1 MLRKLLICIFSF
13 LSVGL
18 LHSQDLVEYSMTNG
32 AVITDCRGILYDSGG
47 ESNIY
52 GQSENLT
59 TTIQTGGP
67 ITLTFFNQFCVQA
80 NFDFLTIY
88 DGPNATGALLGQ
100 FTGVNLPPVLNASSG
115 AVTFVFTSDIN
126 VAYCGFSVEW
136 ESEIPPPIP
145 PVMSV
150 VATPICNSTSIQVNY
165 DQAYPCSIF
174 QAANFTVSNQNETF
188 EVLQIAGCNAGQTT
202 FTVLTLDHAIDYNCV
217 LDIELHVDITDACGN
232 VYPFD
237 ISTSY
242 NFTSCPINA
251 QAVTDDNQICVG
263 ECTAVAVDVESCTPY
278 TYSWNQ
284 GLPATAGPHNV
295 CPTQN
300 TTYTCVITD
309 PQTGSSVTRSVTIA
323 VSSAGITTPPQ
334 TVCQSA
340 ADIVM
345 TASSAG
351 EWSGD
356 GLEAGTAIFDPDSV
370 AGGGVTF
377 VYFET
382 ATCLDSVQITV
393 TPIQAEDYTA
403 ACQNTGQFALHAT
416 PTGGT
421 WSGIFTSANGLF
433 NPLVLGTYTSTYTVN
448 GCTDQTTI
456 HVGSI
461 SGDFILDT
469 ICQSVW
475 YDTIAFAPPGGTWT
489 GPGIVDDSLGVY
501 APEQTPGGWVTF
513 NYAINGCNQD
523 FEVFVKPIDIG
534 GSFHTTC
541 PDEAPLV
548 WYEGAA
554 PTPPGGEWT
563 GDGLINFTT
572 GLFDPGLIANDSYA
586 TVYYAAPNGCSD
598 TITIYNLRTTISA
611 EFMDF
616 CVNDAP
622 MVLNE
627 ENIGFFGPS
636 GGQWTGQGVQF
647 MGGSTYRFNPTVAG
661 PGTHLIYYDKNTC
674 IDSLEMRVYN
684 SVLAVQT
691 ADFCSN
697 EPAALIDPTVTPG
710 GAWSGA
716 GIVDST
722 TGLFDPAQATAGQ
735 YYIYWST
742 PAGCSD
748 SVLVTIE
755 TFEQAEI
762 TNLNSDYCVLDQNY
776 TFQVNP
782 SGGVFTGVLLENSLN
797 PFLLGEG
804 IYEVIYTHIG
814 TLCPNTADTAQFTI
828 HPGIVNSLSA
838 NDSTLCQDQSV
849 TLTATTSG
857 GFPGTSGYS
866 YQWSTGGLAFNST
879 TTSLSASQYISVTI
893 NDGCGPSI
901 SDSLFIEVLPPI
913 ETVVT
918 TSDTLCTGEEGF
930 ASVAIAP
937 VGGNYTVQW
946 NNTISPTLTAAA
958 GTSWQ
963 LVVTDNI
970 SGCETSPETVIIPS
984 YPNVNASFIVTPN
997 SPCVDF
1003 LDAPRINIIDL
1014 SQNATMGEWDFGNG
1028 NASPYTPGQSLNQAY
1043 GEAGNYTIN
1052 LYVMNDAGCED
1063 TSTYSF
1069 CVLPE
1074 IPIFVPDIFSPNGD
1088 GNNDVLY
1095 VRGNGIDRIDF
1106 RIYNRWGE
1114 EVFVSTDPSRG
1125 WDGQLRGSPSQ
1136 SGSYFYTLK
1145 VRLSNNAPLTITGEV
1160 ILVR

>member
-1 MLRKLLICIFSF
+1 M
-13 LSVGL
+13 GA
-18 LHSQDLVEYSMTNG
+18 LHSQELIEYNMSDG
-32 AVITDCRGILYDSGG
+32 AVLTDCQGILYDSGG
-47 ESNIY
+47 ESAIY

-67 ITLTFFNQFCVQA
+67 IALTFFNQFCLQA

-88 DGPNATGALLGQ
+88 DGIDATGTLLGQ
-100 FTGVNLPPVLNASSG
+100 FTGVNLPPALNATSG

-136 ESEIPPPIP
+136 ESVIPPPVP
-145 PVMSV
+145 PTMAI
-150 VATPICNSTSIQVNY
+150 VAVPICNSTTIQVNY
-165 DQAYPCSIF
+165 DQAYPCAIF
-174 QAANFTVSNQNETF
+174 QAANFTVFNQNEAYD
-188 EVLQIAGCNAGQTT
+188 VLQITGCNAGQTT
-202 FTVLTLDHAIDYNCV
+202 FSVLTLDHAIAYNCE
-217 LDIELHVDITDACGN
+217 LQIELHVEITDACGT

-237 ISTSY
+237 ISTSF
-242 NFTSCPINA
+242 NFTGCPINA
-251 QAVTDDNQICVG
+251 QAIADDNQICVG
-263 ECTAVAVDVESCTPY
+263 ECTSVFAEAQSCTPY

-309 PQTGSSVTRSVTIA
+309 PQTGSSVTRSITVA
-323 VSSAGITTPPQ
+323 VSSAAITTPAQ
-334 TVCQSA
+334 TLCQSA
-340 ADIVM
+340 NDIAM
-345 TASSAG
+345 TASAAG
-351 EWSGD
+351 TWSGD
-356 GLEAGTAIFDPDSV
+356 GLEAGTSIFDPDSV
-370 AGGGVTF
+370 AGGGITY

-382 ATCLDSVQITV
+382 ATCRDSVQFTI
-393 TPIQAEDYTA
+393 TPIQAEEYTA
-403 ACQNTGQFALHAT
+403 ACQNTGQFPLYAT

-421 WSGIFTSANGLF
+421 WTGLFTSAIGLF
-433 NPLVLGTYTSTYTVN
+433 NPVVLGDYTLTYTVN
-448 GCTDQTTI
+448 GCTDQTLV

-461 SGDFILDT
+461 TGDFVLDT
-469 ICQSVW
+469 ICQSAW
-475 YDTIAFAPPGGTWT
+475 FDTIAFAPPGGEWT

-513 NYAINGCNQD
+513 NYAINGCSQD

-548 WYEGAA
+548 WYDGPT

-563 GDGLINFTT
+563 GDGLVNFTT
-572 GLFDPGLIANDSYA
+572 GLFDPGLIANDAYA

-598 TITIYNLRTTISA
+598 TITIYNLRTTIVE

-616 CVNDAP
+616 CINDSP
-622 MVLNE
+622 MDLNE

-647 MGGSTYRFNPTVAG
+647 LGGSNYRFNPTVAG
-661 PGTHLIYYDKNTC
+661 TGTHTIYYEKNTC
-674 IDSLEMRVYN
+674 VDSLEMRVYN
-684 SVLAVQT
+684 SVLAVQSLQ
-691 ADFCSN
+691 FCSN
-697 EPAALIDPTVTPG
+697 EPAVLIDPSATPG
-710 GAWSGA
+710 GTWSGD
-716 GIVDST
+716 GIT
-722 TGLFDPAQATAGQ
+722 NAATGLFDPASANPGQ
-735 YYIYWST
+735 FYVYWNT
-742 PAGCSD
+742 PAGCAD
-748 SVLVTIE
+748 SVFVTVE

-762 TNLNSDYCVLDQNY
+762 TNLNSDYCVLDQTY
-776 TFQVNP
+776 TFQANP
-782 SGGVFTGVLLENSLN
+782 TGGVFNGALTQNNFN
-797 PFLLGEG
+797 PAQLGEG
-804 IYEVIYTHIG
+804 SYEVIYTHIG
-814 TLCPNTADTAQFTI
+814 QLCPNTSDTAQFTI
-828 HPGIVNSLSA
+828 HPGLTNILSA
-838 NDSTLCQDQSV
+838 NDSTLCQDQQV
-849 TLTATTSG
+849 TLTAQTSG

-879 TTSLSASQYISVTI
+879 TAAPAQSQYISVII
-893 NDGCGPSI
+893 NDGCGPAVT
-901 SDSLFIEVLPPI
+901 DSLFIEVLPPI
-913 ETVVT
+913 ETVVS
-918 TSDTLCTGEEGF
+918 TSDTLCIGEEGF
-930 ASVAIAP
+930 ASVAISP
-937 VGGNYTVQW
+937 VGGNYTIAW
-946 NNTISPTLTAAA
+946 NNTISATLTAAA

-963 LVVTDNI
+963 LVVTDNVT
-970 SGCETSPETVIIPS
+970 GCETNPETVIIPS

-1003 LDAPRINIIDL
+1003 QDASDIDIIDL
-1014 SQNATMGEWDFGNG
+1014 SQNATMGNWEFGNG
-1028 NASPYTPGQSLNQAY
+1028 NALPYAPGQSLSQSFT
-1043 GEAGNYTIN
+1043 EAGNYTIN

-1095 VRGNGIDRIDF
+1095 VRGNGIARMDF

-1114 EVFVSTDPSRG
+1114 EVFVSNDVSRG

-1145 VRLSNNAPLTITGEV
+1145 IRLSNDAPLTITGEV